1 MYNFSGLYLNQPFLR
16 IAFNKFDSGQIF
28 NCLLLTKSKTL
39 FSTSSSLLKYIAKP
53 RELLS
58 FKFTKARSKFEKEMI
73 NSEMS
78 FYISTGGDVTSTD
91 NGGVFPASRQIETLR
106 RYESIAETLKN
117 DHTEHTSGMEVTLK
131 VMSYNVLSQTLL
143 EQHQY
148 LYEMQSPKILSW
160 KYRSQIILA
169 EILTISPEVLCLQ
182 EVEGNHIPTFY
193 KTLEK
198 YGYRGVTKMKTGFR
212 PDGLAIFFKEPNIK
226 LIESETVEF
235 KQPAVVQ
242 LASRDNVGLIA
253 KLEKNGKK
261 FLVANTH
268 LLYNPKRTE
277 VRLAQLQIFLAE
289 IDRIKRK
296 DAELVNIFLM
306 GDLNSTPNSPVLTL
320 LNEGKVLSTFRPLPP
335 CLGVSPECIHLEKES
350 KLYHSK
356 KQVISPCEGLEE
368 LLPVSLTSAAIHQSY
383 LLSQPFKFNSVY
395 DLTESSARGVTTFQH
410 GWVLVDYMFYSDNIR
425 LMTRLSLPSAAECD
439 LYVRFLPNEVNPSD
453 HLPLVGEFIIY

>member
-1 MYNFSGLYLNQPFLR
+1 MSYLKFFVWFEVIMR
-16 IAFNKFDSGQIF
+16 IKIF
-28 NCLLLTKSKTL
+28 
-39 FSTSSSLLKYIAKP
+39 
-53 RELLS
+53 
-58 FKFTKARSKFEKEMI
+58 
-73 NSEMS
+73 
-78 FYISTGGDVTSTD
+78 GGDVTSTD
-91 NGGVFPASRQIETLR
+91 NGGVFPGTSVCFQFWITNDLLKLVAVCTIPEATTLDKTSRQIETLR